1 MSSVFTLQLS
11 ESTNV
16 AMSPPEV
23 NSVKGEDVSLL
34 SDAIKTGVYVNNV
47 EPHLFVMRIGTAV
60 FYAVASFF
68 ITVLNKSVLT
78 SYQFPSFQF
87 LAFGQMLTTVVVLYV
102 AKQLGYIK
110 FPNFQFRIFYH
121 IFPLPFIYV
130 GNMIFGLG
138 STKELS
144 LPMFTMLRR
153 LSIFMTM
160 LGEYFVL
167 RISPSYPVQ
176 LSVFLMIF
184 GAGVA
189 ALEDL
194 GFNFHG
200 YMYVLINDL
209 LTAGNNIV
217 TKQKLDTRSEMGK
230 YGLMFYSALFM
241 LPASFIILWQT
252 GDLDKTLQ
260 FTNWSNTPFLIQF
273 GLSCVMGFILMYSIM
288 ICTQFNSALTTTIIG
303 CLKNI
308 LITYLGMFIGG
319 DYVYS
324 LENFV
329 GINISV
335 AGSLLYTWIT
345 FKPKKQSHP
354 KQAVPIV

>member
-1 MSSVFTLQLS
+1 MV
-11 ESTNV
+11 N
-16 AMSPPEV
+16 PPEE
-23 NSVKGEDVSLL
+23 NSAKSGETNIHILTEP
-34 SDAIKTGVYVNNV
+34 IKTGVFVNNI
-47 EPHLFVMRIGTAV
+47 EPQLFVMKIGTAI

-68 ITVLNKSVLT
+68 ITVINKSVLT
-78 SYQFPSFQF
+78 NYQFPSFQF
-87 LAFGQMLTTVVVLYV
+87 LAFSQMLTTIVVLYT
-102 AKQLGYIK
+102 AKQIGYIK

-160 LGEYFVL
+160 VGEYLFL
-167 RISPSYPVQ
+167 RITPSFQVQ

-184 GAGVA
+184 GAAIA

-194 GFNFHG
+194 GFNLHG
-200 YMYVLINDL
+200 YTYVLINDF
-209 LTAGNNIV
+209 LTASNNIV

-230 YGLMFYSALFM
+230 YGLMFYSSLFM
-241 LPASFIILWQT
+241 LPASFLILWQT
-252 GDLDKTLQ
+252 GDLDKALEYTHWLDA
-260 FTNWSNTPFLIQF
+260 PFLIQF
-273 GLSCVMGFILMYSIM
+273 GLSSVMGFILMYSIM
-288 ICTQFNSALTTTIIG
+288 LCTQFNSALTTTIIG

-308 LITYLGMFIGG
+308 FITYLGMFIGG
-319 DYVYS
+319 DYIYS
-324 LENFV
+324 LENFI

-335 AGSLLYTWIT
+335 VGSLLYTWVT
-345 FKPKKQSHP
+345 FKPQKHSLPP
-354 KQAVPIV
+354 KQVTPVI